1 MQEINTLIL
10 TEYSIQIDD
19 RCFYPIEVEAY
30 FYDEDAFQII
40 MYIEM
45 SYNKGVLANFTF
57 TAGYEIKKDVSCI
70 FAEDVISAYLLITES
85 IIAF

>member
-1 MQEINTLIL
+1 
-10 TEYSIQIDD
+10 
-19 RCFYPIEVEAY
+19 
-30 FYDEDAFQII
+30 
-40 MYIEM
+40 M